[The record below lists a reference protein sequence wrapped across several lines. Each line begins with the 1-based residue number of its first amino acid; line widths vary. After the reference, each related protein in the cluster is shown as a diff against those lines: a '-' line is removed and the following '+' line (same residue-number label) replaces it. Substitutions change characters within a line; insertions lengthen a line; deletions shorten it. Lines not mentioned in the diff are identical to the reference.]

1 MTETEAV
8 VIGAGPAGLFQV
20 FQLGL
25 LGLHAELLDALPHA
39 GGQVIELYGDKPI
52 YDIPALPVCTGRE
65 LIDRL
70 LQQVAPLRPGL
81 HFGQSVDTL
90 QPQPDGRFVI
100 GTAQGLQFLAR
111 IVFIA
116 AGVGAFEPRRLK
128 VPGLEAHE
136 GRQVF
141 HRRQDPAV
149 FAGQRLL
156 IVGGD
161 ELALEHALACALAQP
176 VGHPVTLLHRRRV
189 FQAPDALIA
198 RFDALCEQGRLR
210 FVAGQITGI
219 DTGPE
224 GRLHAVRILDPQATE
239 ITLPLDAMQVLLGL
253 SPKLGPVAHWGLAL
267 ERKQLVVDAATFSTT
282 LPGVY
287 AIGDIVHYPGKK
299 RLIVCGFHEAT
310 MAAHAAAAWLHPE
323 QAGPLLYTSSSSL
336 LQQRLG
342 VGSAAEGKIAP

>member
-52 YDIPALPVCTGRE
+52 YDIPAWPVCTGRE
-65 LIDRL
+65 LVDRL
-70 LQQVAPLRPGL
+70 LQQVQPLQPGL

-90 QPQPDGRFVI
+90 QPQPDGRFIV
-100 GTAQGLQFLAR
+100 GTAQGLQFLTR
-111 IVFIA
+111 TVFIA

-128 VPGLEAHE
+128 VPGLEVHE

-141 HRRQDPAV
+141 HRQQAPSL
-149 FAGQRLL
+149 FIGQRLL

-161 ELALEHALACALAQP
+161 ELALEHAIACAEAHS
-176 VGHPVTLLHRRRV
+176 VSHPVTLLHRRRV
-189 FQAPDALIA
+189 FQAPGALVA
-198 RFDALCEQGRLR
+198 RFDTLCEQGRLR
-210 FVAGQITGI
+210 FVAGQITGLE
-219 DTGPE
+219 TGPE
-224 GRLHAVRILDPQATE
+224 GRLQAVKILDPQAQE
-239 ITLPLDAMQVLLGL
+239 VALPLDALQVLLGL
-253 SPKLGPVAHWGLAL
+253 SPKLGPVADWGLAL
-267 ERKQLVVDAATFSTT
+267 ERKQLIVDPATCGTL

-287 AIGDIVHYPGKK
+287 AIGDVVHYPGKK

-310 MAAHAAAAWLHPE
+310 MAAHAAAAWRHPE
-323 QAGPLLYTSSSSL
+323 QVGPLLYTSSSTL

-342 VGSAAEGKIAP
+342 VAPPPR